1 MELQDL
7 DPKMRMMLSAK
18 PLRNEA
24 VKWEEEDGKIVL
36 VYPKNFTRFERFL
49 HRRVGG
55 PSDIRRPLDEK
66 GTLIWKMCDGEHN
79 IHEICTDLYKEFRE
93 DIEPVLRRVWGFL
106 EILHNL
112 NLITFEVQDKEENV
126 DEDKEDEEGE
136 EEKGDEDD
144 KGKE

>member
-7 DPKMRMMLSAK
+7 NPKMKMMLSCK
-18 PLRNEA
+18 PIRNEA

-36 VYPKNFTRFERFL
+36 VYPKNFTRFEKFL
-49 HRRVGG
+49 HRRFGG
-55 PSDIRRPLDEK
+55 PNDIRRPLDEK

-79 IHEICTDLYKEFRE
+79 IHEICQDLYKEFRE

-112 NLITFEVQDKEENV
+112 NLITFDVPDKEKKTDAE
-126 DEDKEDEEGE
+126 EEGE
-136 EEKGDEDD
+136 EDKGDIDD
-144 KGKE
+144 KEKE